1 MPGFRDL
8 IIKGLKYS
16 FLILVL
22 TSLCTFAKE
31 NIITIAGST
40 TILPVSEKWAKI
52 FTEKTGVVVN
62 VHGGGSTGG
71 IKATRLG
78 TADIG
83 ASSRELSKKE
93 KQSLK
98 EIVIGKDALAII
110 VNKSNPIEAI
120 TTHDLRKVFAG
131 GVKNWKELDGKNE
144 PIQVVNRESGS
155 GTRELFVEAI
165 MKIVLKDDT
174 EKIIPMS
181 LRSIV
186 NNSNA
191 EVKES
196 VKLIPNSIGYV
207 SVGFADDSVKVLKVN
222 SIAPTNENILSGEYP
237 LVRKLYYLVNGNGN
251 KKEEV
256 KKFLGYILSKEGQR
270 LILEEGFFPA
280 FSATN

>member
-1 MPGFRDL
+1 MQRLNILILKGF
-8 IIKGLKYS
+8 KYS
-16 FLILVL
+16 FLILLLSSV
-22 TSLCTFAKE
+22 CVFAKE

-52 FTEKTGVVVN
+52 FNEKTGVLVN

-83 ASSRELSKKE
+83 ASSRELNEKE
-93 KQSLK
+93 KKSLK

-110 VNKSNPIEAI
+110 VNKSNPIDSI
-120 TTHDLRKVFAG
+120 TIDELRKIFAG
-131 GVKNWKELDGKNE
+131 GMKNWDELKGRDS

-155 GTRELFVEAI
+155 GTRELFVEAV
-165 MKIVLKDDT
+165 MRLVLKDKT

-181 LRSIV
+181 LKSVV

-191 EVKES
+191 EVKET
-196 VKLIPNSIGYV
+196 VKLIPSSIGYV
-207 SVGFADDSVKVLKVN
+207 SVGFADETVKVLKVN
-222 SIAPTNENILSGEYP
+222 SIAPTDKNILSGGYP
-237 LVRKLYYLVNGNGN
+237 LVRNLYYLVNGNQH
-251 KKEEV
+251 KKTEV
-256 KKFLGYILSKEGQR
+256 KKFLSYILSKEGQR

-280 FSATN
+280 LTVSN